1 MDKQTFKAV
10 KMPPGSN
17 IPNPT
22 KKKVRPSSAAAK
34 IQSHPTYSTGLY
46 DNSRPSTAAASL
58 SRPKTQA
65 GGPRHYVRTPQSRG
79 EEEVARPTQRR
90 LTIGPTDGIADS
102 EDAHRTIVGQPQLGA
117 LFKGKVRICE
127 NVICL

>member
-1 MDKQTFKAV
+1 
-10 KMPPGSN
+10 MPPGSN

-34 IQSHPTYSTGLY
+34 LQSHPTYATGLY

-58 SRPKTQA
+58 SGSRPKTQA
-65 GGPRHYVRTPQSRG
+65 GGPRHYVRTPQSRSD
-79 EEEVARPTQRR
+79 EEVVKHNTQRR
-90 LTIGPTDGIADS
+90 LTIGPVDGIADS

-127 NVICL
+127 NAICL